1 MSSLINDKNM
11 KKNKIDDYL
20 SMEYIDVFQNESV
33 KSVQDSLDRVIILII
48 VNIAIFVLYPILVL
62 IANKLKGD
70 DDYGTV
76 KNNIETSLSEYNQY

>member
-1 MSSLINDKNM
+1 M
-11 KKNKIDDYL
+11 
-20 SMEYIDVFQNESV
+20 FQNESV